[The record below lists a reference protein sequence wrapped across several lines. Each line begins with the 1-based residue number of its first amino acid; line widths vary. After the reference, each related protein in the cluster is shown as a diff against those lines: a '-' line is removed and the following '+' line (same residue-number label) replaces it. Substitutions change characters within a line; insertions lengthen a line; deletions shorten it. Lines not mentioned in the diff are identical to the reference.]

1 MAKIN
6 DTNTFPITAPAG
18 DDMLLGTDVSDT
30 SNDAN
35 GETVNFTINSIIAGM
50 AGTTINKLPSAAL
63 GMFVGDGAGPHTDL
77 GDIAKVIVFAAIEL
91 DDSSDN
97 LATGSVQYRLSSDN
111 GSSWGSWSTFQTIYA
126 YGTSS
131 INQTMNGMGLT
142 VLDVG
147 PTYNAIEFRTT
158 ATNGSC
164 TATFVALGVVG
175 VS

>member
-50 AGTTINKLPSAAL
+50 AGTTVNKLPSAAL
-63 GMFVGDGAGPHTDL
+63 NMFLGDGVGPHTDL
-77 GDIAKVIVFAAIEL
+77 GDIAKVVVFASIEIRQSG
-91 DDSSDN
+91 DSDSTCS
-97 LATGSVQYRLSSDN
+97 AQYRLSSDN
-111 GSSWGSWSTFQTIYA
+111 GSSWGSWVTFETVYQY
-126 YGTSS
+126 S
-131 INQTMNGMGLT
+131 NLQRENGMGLA
-142 VLDVG
+142 VIDMG
-147 PTYNAIEFRTT
+147 PTYNAIEFREIS
-158 ATNGSC
+158 TNGFGS
-164 TATFVALGVVG
+164 ATFVALGVVG